1 VTPRIGVYGGTFDP
15 IHIAHLAV
23 AEATRESAGLS
34 TILFVPN
41 NRQPLKVE
49 GPYASGPQRLRML
62 QAAIATNPA
71 FRTSD
76 VELRQEGPSYTIDTM
91 DALARQFPDAELR
104 FLLGADAALGL
115 AAWREPTRLIAA
127 YRPIIMSRPGWSGP
141 DWHALERIHPQARSL
156 LAIVTVP
163 ALAIASSELRAR
175 IGAGRSVR
183 YLIPDPVI
191 AIIEAEELYR
201 DGQALDATWRGQ

>member
-1 VTPRIGVYGGTFDP
+1 VTARIGVYGGTFDP
-15 IHIAHLAV
+15 VHLAHLAV

-49 GPYASGPQRLRML
+49 GPHASGPQRLRML

-71 FRTSD
+71 FLASD

-91 DALARQFPDAELR
+91 DALARQYPGAELR

-115 AAWREPTRLIAA
+115 ADWREPARLMAV
-127 YRPIIMSRPGWSGP
+127 YRPISMSRPGWPGP
-141 DWHALERIHPQARSL
+141 DWQALERIHPQARSL
-156 LAIVTVP
+156 LEIVTVP
-163 ALAIASSELRAR
+163 ALALASSDLRAR
-175 IGAGRSVR
+175 IRAGCSVR
-183 YLIPDPVI
+183 YLIPDPAI
-191 AIIEAEELYR
+191 AIIEAEGLYR
-201 DGQALDATWRGQ
+201 EG